1 MSKLNRLAS
10 VAHNIGHHA
19 SSGLAWLYPHLWD
32 VCQTVETR
40 DATVS
45 LLSAK
50 PYPDGRAHHEYLAN
64 ALGAL
69 HETFCRMLAAE
80 DWTLDELTAATV
92 HFTFPSN
99 PTDGSD
105 YAVEVILTA
114 RGRTLRSV
122 QPRWS
127 TRL

>member
-19 SSGLAWLYPHLWD
+19 SSGLACLYPHLWD

-45 LLSAK
+45 LLTAE
-50 PYPDGRAHHEYLAN
+50 PYPVDRPQHEYLAK

-69 HETFCRMLAAE
+69 HTTFVRMLAAE
-80 DWTLDELTAATV
+80 DWTLTELTAATMRYS
-92 HFTFPSN
+92 FPEN
-99 PTDGSD
+99 LIDATD
-105 YAVEVILTA
+105 YAVEVHLTA
-114 RGRTLRSV
+114 RGKTLSSV
-122 QPRWS
+122 QRHWS
-127 TRL
+127 TR

>member
-19 SSGLAWLYPHLWD
+19 SSGLAWLYPHLWE

-45 LLSAK
+45 LLAAK
-50 PYPDGRAHHEYLAN
+50 PYPADRPHHEYLAT

-80 DWTLDELTAATV
+80 DWTPDELTAATV
-92 HFTFPSN
+92 RFTFPEN
-99 PTDGSD
+99 PVDGTDYS
-105 YAVEVILTA
+105 VEVRLTA
-114 RGRTLRSV
+114 RGRTLHSAQR
-122 QPRWS
+122 QWS
-127 TRL
+127 TR